1 MIFRVPETLTGVTI
15 GSKKVLWGL
24 AATDPNT
31 GTEGGGYHHHPS
43 GPAGGCPRSL
53 AREDRQRAIAGRHT
67 GAEPDSALF
76 GRRNNP
82 CQSRTW
88 PRERTQSGGCCTEAS
103 PPAAH
108 TVHHSLCQCG
118 PVLTP
123 RRDLRALFTVDRGS
137 EPLAYRPLPAV
148 GMRIC
153 VVLALVLATAT
164 VANGNLA
171 VPFPFG
177 SPQAPQPVNVP
188 PFASSIR
195 LLSRLHSVVH
205 DTSQS
210 TSTRGGHIECFR
222 YRMCSL

>member
-1 MIFRVPETLTGVTI
+1 M
-15 GSKKVLWGL
+15 
-24 AATDPNT
+24 
-31 GTEGGGYHHHPS
+31 
-43 GPAGGCPRSL
+43 
-53 AREDRQRAIAGRHT
+53 
-67 GAEPDSALF
+67 
-76 GRRNNP
+76 
-82 CQSRTW
+82 
-88 PRERTQSGGCCTEAS
+88 
-103 PPAAH
+103 
-108 TVHHSLCQCG
+108 
-118 PVLTP
+118 LTP

-205 DTSQS
+205 DTSQFS
-210 TSTRGGHIECFR
+210 VMSAASHAYSGRIGHAPDRERILKLTDNIFYKR
-222 YRMCSL
+222 A